1 VFQTDK
7 EKDMGWKGVVRSIN
21 ASARASERNAKRRE
35 RELTLQHKHFQKM
48 EALQQAE
55 HEVAV
60 YENRIDLITTMHLDC
75 GDSIDWDT
83 TKSAKEPR
91 QPERSDQNERLAKYE
106 LISYKPSLLDKLL
119 RRQEKRTQQL
129 KQNLSTAVKTDEYE
143 HNKSLAQWKDEC
155 SEHKQNLELANGI
168 LAREAQ
174 ARLTALKKF
183 TPFGEIAGIG
193 SEIIL
198 NADDDFPVRATV
210 RVHSKDI
217 IPADVKA
224 LLQTGKLS
232 VKKMPKLRF
241 YELHQDYVCSCA
253 IRVARE
259 IFAILPDE
267 MTIVTAVDTLLDEA
281 TGHSQ
286 ELPILSVAFSR
297 KTLMMLNVDDVDPSD
312 SMQNFLHHMNFKKS
326 SGFSAV
332 EKIIPTDKMRLV

>member
-1 VFQTDK
+1 VLRIDK
-7 EKDMGWKGVVRSIN
+7 ELDMGWRGVVRSIN

-35 RELTLQHKHFQKM
+35 RELMLQHKHFQKM

-60 YENRIDLITTMHLDC
+60 YENRVDLITSIHLDC
-75 GDSIDWDT
+75 GDSIDWVK
-83 TKSAKEPR
+83 TKHASPPKEPDKSH
-91 QPERSDQNERLAKYE
+91 QGERLAKFE
-106 LISYKPSLLDKLL
+106 LDSYKPSFFDRLLGNKEQKIRNLKRKLSDAIKNDEVAYNKAL
-119 RRQEKRTQQL
+119 TDWKQECEDQKENS
-129 KQNLSTAVKTDEYE
+129 K
-143 HNKSLAQWKDEC
+143 LAD
-155 SEHKQNLELANGI
+155 GI
-168 LAREAQ
+168 LTHKAQ

-198 NADDDFPVRATV
+198 NADDDFPVRATL

-217 IPADVKA
+217 IPADTKA
-224 LLQTGKLS
+224 LLQSGKLS

-286 ELPILSVAFSR
+286 EVPILSVAFSR
-297 KTLMMLNVDDVDPSD
+297 KTLMMMNVDNIDPSD

-332 EKIIPTDKMRLV
+332 EKIIPIDKMRLI